1 MAYTLKLSNGT
12 ILLSLPDQQSDSVST
27 SLTLIGK
34 NVNAYGTD
42 LNDNFIKL
50 MENFAGPSIPNS
62 PLNGQ
67 LWFDDTAKQ
76 LKVYIKT
83 TKDSGYFKSV
93 GSPYIAPSAPNT
105 FAVGDF
111 WFDSTTKQM
120 KFQADSTSTIV
131 VGPSYDSSV
140 GKSGWVNETWQTNAG
155 TTATVLSL
163 YVNNVLV
170 EFVSERAFD
179 VAPSDPRYSTY
190 PQVKSGHTAIFNGTT
205 KTTFIGTATYAE
217 NLIDTR
223 YGTSIKVED
232 ILTDSTDTTLYH
244 SLSITGTTLPFLLS
258 LGGNQDFQFSVNTVT
273 NTATMA
279 IFGQD
284 EDFELNVNST
294 LYPNKLP
301 AIHIDGRNNILG
313 IFTTKPTTSVLIS
326 QDPAAAAMGVDV
338 DINGNVLIQGDLV
351 VLGTQTNVKAN
362 DLEIVDKNIFLA
374 WTQKT
379 NPPGNVEYYD
389 TVADGGGIVLRGKR
403 DKNILW
409 YNDTEITAGGSK
421 GYWDISDSVNLSYTD
436 SQLSINRVLV
446 LNKDTLYSNYAPNL
460 TQVGNLTSAT
470 IANLRISNT
479 GTVNATTIASIPGG
493 GDIII
498 GAGFDSVTTVRFN
511 NKKLFDVG
519 YPSQQFLTTATY
531 RAQAATVGFV
541 QDQIDIRTNPKYAL
555 TIDATGVA
563 NTPLDPALNPWVI
576 QNLTYL
582 YDPNDS
588 DLPYRAPNGARAR
601 VLITRFQTSA
611 TISTSVNNPYAPTSN
626 YVDLGIPVPVDQN
639 GVFSAQQVVGYTNY
653 FTVSSAV
660 PARTLK
666 VNRCIKQYYVTGTY
680 PTATWVEYL
689 PGSAPNNLVWSDGT
703 W

>member
-50 MENFAGPSIPNS
+50 MENFAGTATPNS

-67 LWFDDTAKQ
+67 LWFDDIAKQ

-83 TKDSGYFKSV
+83 TRDSGYFKSV
-93 GSPYIAPSAPNT
+93 GSPYIAPAAPNT
-105 FAVGDF
+105 FAIGDF

-120 KFQADSTSTIV
+120 KFQADSTSTV
-131 VGPSYDSSV
+131 VIGPDYDASV

-163 YVNNVLV
+163 YVNDTLV

-179 VAPSDPRYSTY
+179 VYPGDPRYSTY
-190 PQVKSGHTAIFNGTT
+190 NQVKSGHTVIFNGTT
-205 KTTFIGTATYAE
+205 QNKFLGTATYAE
-217 NLIDTR
+217 NLIDQ
-223 YGTSIKVED
+223 YGDVVKVED
-232 ILTDSTDTTLYH
+232 ILTDSTDTTLFH
-244 SLSITGTTLPFLLS
+244 SLSIAVNTSTLS
-258 LGGNQDFQFSVNTVT
+258 LGSNNSFQFYVAENAVY

-279 IFGQD
+279 ISGQD

-313 IFTTKPTTSVLIS
+313 IFTTRPVTSVLIS
-326 QDPAAAAMGVDV
+326 QDPAAPAVNVDV
-338 DINGNVLIQGDLV
+338 DIKGNVLVQGDLI

-379 NPPGNVEYYD
+379 DPPGNVDYYD

-403 DKNILW
+403 DKNILSFD
-409 YNDTEITAGGSK
+409 DTEITPGGAR
-421 GYWDISDSVNLSYTD
+421 GYWDMSDSLNLSFTD
-436 SQLSINRVLV
+436 SQFSINRVLA
-446 LNKDTLYSNYAPNL
+446 LTKDTVYSNYAPNL

-470 IANLRISNT
+470 IANLKITNT

-493 GDIII
+493 GDLII
-498 GAGFDSVTTVRFN
+498 GAGSDSINTVRFN

-519 YPSQQFLTTATY
+519 YPSQNFVTTATY
-531 RAQAATVGFV
+531 RAQAANVGWV
-541 QDQIDIRTNPKYAL
+541 QDNIDIVRNPKYAL
-555 TIDATGVA
+555 TIDCSGKA
-563 NTPLDPALNPWVI
+563 NSPLDPALNIWVI
-576 QNLTYL
+576 ENLTYL
-582 YDPNDS
+582 YDPNDA
-588 DLPYRAPNGARAR
+588 DLPYRAPNSARAR
-601 VLITRFQTSA
+601 VLVTRFRTPLQYD
-611 TISTSVNNPYAPTSN
+611 VPSN
-626 YVDLGIPVPVDQN
+626 YMDPGVPIAVDKQ
-639 GVFSAQQVVGYTNY
+639 GVFDAQLVVGYSNFLRVT
-653 FTVSSAV
+653 TDI
-660 PARTLK
+660 PAAPLT
-666 VNRCIKQYYVTGTY
+666 VNRCIKQYVVTGIY
-680 PTATWVEYL
+680 PNATWVEYI
-689 PGSAPNNLVWSDGT
+689 PGSEINNLVWSDGT